1 MFNSITLKHERKINK
16 MKPISDFRDHPAL
29 KYNERKLVFV
39 IKYST
44 RPELYLFTEKE
55 VKRILPIKLQYTNI
69 GDPYKKLARFIFC
82 NEDEED
88 SMDINPND
96 LQDLVNMV
104 QSIGV
109 ELLVPKEL
117 ISYLDEDEKD

>member
-1 MFNSITLKHERKINK
+1 

-39 IKYST
+39 IEYPP
-44 RPELYLFTEKE
+44 RPKLYLFTEKE

-82 NEDEED
+82 NEEEEED

-117 ISYLDEDEKD
+117 ISYIDEDEED

>member
-1 MFNSITLKHERKINK
+1 
-16 MKPISDFRDHPAL
+16 MKPISNFRDHQAL
-29 KYNERKLVFV
+29 KYNEKRSVFV
-39 IKYST
+39 IEYPP
-44 RPELYLFTEKE
+44 RPKLYLFTEKE
-55 VKRILPIKLQYTNI
+55 VTRILPIKLQYTNV
-69 GDPYKKLARFIFC
+69 GDPYEKLARFIFC
-82 NEDEED
+82 NEEEEED

-117 ISYLDEDEKD
+117 ISYIDEDEED

>member
-1 MFNSITLKHERKINK
+1 

-82 NEDEED
+82 NEEEEED

-109 ELLVPKEL
+109 ELAVPKEL
-117 ISYLDEDEKD
+117 ISYIDEDEDKDEED